1 MIIIEYFNVMWCI
14 FTAKCL
20 NINNNNIS
28 KTKQFLYLTIT
39 RDPPNFTTTKLN
51 ISNFKTELW
60 PNTDVVCLYFLDFYN
75 FVFSFPKCSGSIKDD
90 CERLMK

>member
-1 MIIIEYFNVMWCI
+1 MWCI

-20 NINNNNIS
+20 NNIS
-28 KTKQFLYLTIT
+28 KTKQQFLYLTIT

-60 PNTDVVCLYFLDFYN
+60 PNTDVVCLKINIFLISIIL
-75 FVFSFPKCSGSIKDD
+75 FSVSQNVAV
-90 CERLMK
+90 L